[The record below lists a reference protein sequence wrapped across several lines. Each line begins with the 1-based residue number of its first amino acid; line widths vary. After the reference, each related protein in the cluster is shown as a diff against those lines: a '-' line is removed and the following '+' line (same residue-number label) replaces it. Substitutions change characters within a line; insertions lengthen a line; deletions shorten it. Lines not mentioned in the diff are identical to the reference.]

1 MVVWLGGFRQPLG
14 LRSGLHH
21 GRAAA
26 SQCLGGGA
34 QLQRKPETGRRS
46 IGVGHQN
53 QGIFHHKMGNF
64 HHNQEFKPRHGDGLK
79 FKRNMDSILIQKKY
93 VEQPRWKISAT
104 IVA

>member
-1 MVVWLGGFRQPLG
+1 
-14 LRSGLHH
+14 
-21 GRAAA
+21 
-26 SQCLGGGA
+26 
-34 QLQRKPETGRRS
+34 
-46 IGVGHQN
+46 
-53 QGIFHHKMGNF
+53 MGNF